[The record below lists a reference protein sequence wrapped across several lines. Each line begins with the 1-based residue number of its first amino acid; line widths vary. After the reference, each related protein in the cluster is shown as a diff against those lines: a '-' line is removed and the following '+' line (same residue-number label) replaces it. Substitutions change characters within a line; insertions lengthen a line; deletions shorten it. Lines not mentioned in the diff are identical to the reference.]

1 MNKKRNIF
9 VTAMAV
15 MLAAVFFAC
24 KEPVPVTGVTLD
36 KTALTLTP
44 GDTSVLKATVD
55 PENATVQTVTWSA
68 EPAGV
73 VTLKAEGNGCAVTA
87 VKTGT
92 ATVTVTTADGVKTA
106 QCEVSI
112 VDAYEIINSDF
123 VKAVDT
129 QCGWTKKSDDT
140 VEMTPENQEAA
151 RAVTK
156 LDISFQEL
164 TDISGIKWFSGL
176 TNLKCSYNQLTSL
189 DVSANTALETLY
201 CDSNQLTSLDV
212 SVNMALEDLSCN
224 NNLLRSLDVSANTAL
239 EDLYCDDNQLTELNV
254 SANTALRYLACD
266 NNQLTELDMS
276 ANTVLLGLWCGNQ
289 TSDGGTPLILHLNED
304 QKTTWENEWKSAYPN
319 DQNVVLAQ

>member
-9 VTAMAV
+9 VTVMSV
-15 MLAAVFFAC
+15 MLTIIFIGC
-24 KEPVPVTGVTLD
+24 TKEVPVTGVKLD

-73 VTLKAEGNGCAVTA
+73 VTLKAEGNGCTVTA

-129 QCGWTKKSDDT
+129 QCG
-140 VEMTPENQEAA
+140 
-151 RAVTK
+151 
-156 LDISFQEL
+156 
-164 TDISGIKWFSGL
+164 
-176 TNLKCSYNQLTSL
+176 
-189 DVSANTALETLY
+189 
-201 CDSNQLTSLDV
+201 
-212 SVNMALEDLSCN
+212 
-224 NNLLRSLDVSANTAL
+224 
-239 EDLYCDDNQLTELNV
+239 
-254 SANTALRYLACD
+254 
-266 NNQLTELDMS
+266 
-276 ANTVLLGLWCGNQ
+276 
-289 TSDGGTPLILHLNED
+289 
-304 QKTTWENEWKSAYPN
+304 
-319 DQNVVLAQ
+319 

>member
-1 MNKKRNIF
+1 M
-9 VTAMAV
+9 
-15 MLAAVFFAC
+15 
-24 KEPVPVTGVTLD
+24 
-36 KTALTLTP
+36 
-44 GDTSVLKATVD
+44 
-55 PENATVQTVTWSA
+55 
-68 EPAGV
+68 
-73 VTLKAEGNGCAVTA
+73 
-87 VKTGT
+87 
-92 ATVTVTTADGVKTA
+92 
-106 QCEVSI
+106 
-112 VDAYEIINSDF
+112 
-123 VKAVDT
+123 
-129 QCGWTKKSDDT
+129 
-140 VEMTPENQEAA
+140 EMTPENQEAV

-212 SVNMALEDLSCN
+212 SANTVLEYLDCSRNQLTSLDVSVNMALEDLSCN

-254 SANTALRYLACD
+254 SANT
-266 NNQLTELDMS
+266 
-276 ANTVLLGLWCGNQ
+276 VLLGLWCGNQ

-304 QKTTWENEWKSAYPN
+304 QKTTWENEWKSAYSN